1 MQHCCCQVQ
10 LGQVE
15 PLVQLAWLALALQKP
30 MASLRRRQT
39 KEKEGVCS
47 WIQKFKKS
55 TAYCLIT
62 CRDLSPKLVAELVG
76 TQLCGF
82 EGGLKQLA
90 HMVVLHGREGGI
102 RGAAFGGDTFA
113 QHGRRLAGGLGQL

>member
-62 CRDLSPKLVAELVG
+62 YRDLSPKLVAELVG
-76 TQLCGF
+76 AQFCGF
-82 EGGLKQLA
+82 EGCLEQLA
-90 HMVVLHGREGGI
+90 HVCVLHGGERCI
-102 RGAAFGGDTFA
+102 SGAALGCDAFT
-113 QHGRRLAGGLGQL
+113 QHGRGFAGCFRQL